1 VACPLGHS
9 ACAFKKFLRLNC
21 IKKASLKYSCPQID
35 ISHEV
40 LMIELAY
47 FYLPQLENIFPPLR
61 VAGKKWPFFSFSSG
75 KKHPTTHDVVEEG
88 CYSLPLGIDDIF
100 SKIKCCN
107 NIIWKTKYLMMI
119 VLMYLIRLKKIQWI
133 WF

>member
-1 VACPLGHS
+1 MNDAWHAHS

-47 FYLPQLENIFPPLR
+47 FYLPQLENIFTPLG
-61 VAGKKWPFFSFSSG
+61 VAGKKWPFFHFLLEKSTLPPMMLWKRGATAYLLLRTPFL
-75 KKHPTTHDVVEEG
+75 
-88 CYSLPLGIDDIF
+88 SLA
-100 SKIKCCN
+100 
-107 NIIWKTKYLMMI
+107 Y
-119 VLMYLIRLKKIQWI
+119 
-133 WF
+133 